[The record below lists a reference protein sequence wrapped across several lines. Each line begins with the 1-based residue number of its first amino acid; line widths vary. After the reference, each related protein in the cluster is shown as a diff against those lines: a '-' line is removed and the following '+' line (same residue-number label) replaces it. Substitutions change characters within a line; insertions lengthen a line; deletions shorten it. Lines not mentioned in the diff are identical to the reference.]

1 MLIKTPECSCSEKA
15 TEFAYEEGERRKEA
29 SRMRMSISE
38 LLLLSDLISHDT
50 QGQRK
55 EKKPEQ
61 RSSVAVLPYQA
72 RKNRGRS
79 HENQFSILLSFLR
92 ASSDKKEPPGHKE
105 EKEREIKIWYDRAR
119 TKVKTACTEQ
129 NGRNGQISPFFTDR
143 HEIIASEYDR
153 FREVEKVLR

>member
-1 MLIKTPECSCSEKA
+1 MLIKTPEYSCSEKA

-50 QGQRK
+50 QGQTK

-79 HENQFSILLSFLR
+79 HENQFSILLSFFAR

-105 EKEREIKIWYDRAR
+105 
-119 TKVKTACTEQ
+119 
-129 NGRNGQISPFFTDR
+129 
-143 HEIIASEYDR
+143 
-153 FREVEKVLR
+153 